1 MVLEKGHRRSKG
13 MSTLEKYLIF
23 LFVAIT
29 GICIGL
35 VAIYFI
41 DKDDSSTDVEG
52 ECEHT
57 ENAS

>member
-1 MVLEKGHRRSKG
+1 MDLEKGHRRSKG

-35 VAIYFI
+35 VAIYFV

-52 ECEHT
+52 ECVHT